1 MQLWISEKS
10 IHFRIARKRDI
21 EEMIEVVKTILMV
34 VGFIV
39 VVYMFSLLL
48 IDCVI
53 SIDDWRRNG
62 CKFKCLCKHE
72 YNIELISPFHRED
85 TLLECRKC
93 GKKKRINLSRETI
106 DRLLRGKIYEK

>member
-1 MQLWISEKS
+1 
-10 IHFRIARKRDI
+10 
-21 EEMIEVVKTILMV
+21 MIEAIKAILMAI
-34 VGFIV
+34 GFIV
-39 VVYMFSLLL
+39 VVHMFSLLL
-48 IDCVI
+48 IDCVT

-93 GKKKRINLSRETI
+93 GKKKRINLSHETI
-106 DRLLRGKIYEK
+106 DRLLRGRRDEE